1 MRKGK
6 LERNLS
12 AILYDKQLSGKKL
25 LKLRK
30 SFQEVAQTLQN
41 DRKK

>member
-12 AILYDKQLSGKKL
+12 AALYDRQISGKKF
-25 LKLRK
+25 LKIKK
-30 SFQEVAQTLQN
+30 SFQEVTQTLQSE
-41 DRKK
+41 RKK

>member
-6 LERNLS
+6 LERSLLTV
-12 AILYDKQLSGKKL
+12 LYDKQISGKKF
-25 LKLRK
+25 LKIKK
-30 SFQEVAQTLQN
+30 SFQEVTQTLQN